1 MILVSFETVNS
12 LCISAVSSSGK
23 SLLFVIAIRFFS
35 YYAAKV
41 QRFFEI
47 SKKIEEKKYKIQNT
61 KLQKKGNGIRIVMG
75 GRRRCLIDRLL
86 YYYNNIII
94 YI

>member
-47 SKKIEEKKYKIQNT
+47 SKKIDEKKIQNT
-61 KLQKKGNGIRIVMG
+61 KYKITKKGKW
-75 GRRRCLIDRLL
+75 D
-86 YYYNNIII
+86 
-94 YI
+94 